1 MVLRILLGVACLSLL
16 HASQAEAQLFR
27 RFRAQP
33 QPRYQPQPQQY
44 APQPAA
50 PQNGFQGRLTA
61 SPRNRPVYVR
71 RADGSVV
78 LYSPNNTAQ
87 QQAQAQ
93 RARAQQA
100 QVQRAQVRP
109 NPVQR
114 QVAAANSQRQPNIVT
129 AQGQLVP
136 VRPTLQP
143 QRRPNSVYLQPA
155 VPPTVAVAPVGV
167 SVLNQP
173 QTTQPPIQP
182 PAAPVASSILPA
194 TAMPEAIV
202 ASPEPASSIPIDT
215 AATNPEPASSIP
227 VNTAATNPAPR
238 GLSLSLDDDIVP
250 ASADIEVKP
259 TPAADVILDSNGQKT
274 FSVLETID

>member
-87 QQAQAQ
+87 QQAQA
-93 RARAQQA
+93 
-100 QVQRAQVRP
+100 
-109 NPVQR
+109 
-114 QVAAANSQRQPNIVT
+114 
-129 AQGQLVP
+129 
-136 VRPTLQP
+136 
-143 QRRPNSVYLQPA
+143 
-155 VPPTVAVAPVGV
+155 
-167 SVLNQP
+167 
-173 QTTQPPIQP
+173 
-182 PAAPVASSILPA
+182 
-194 TAMPEAIV
+194 
-202 ASPEPASSIPIDT
+202 
-215 AATNPEPASSIP
+215 
-227 VNTAATNPAPR
+227 
-238 GLSLSLDDDIVP
+238 
-250 ASADIEVKP
+250 
-259 TPAADVILDSNGQKT
+259 
-274 FSVLETID
+274 